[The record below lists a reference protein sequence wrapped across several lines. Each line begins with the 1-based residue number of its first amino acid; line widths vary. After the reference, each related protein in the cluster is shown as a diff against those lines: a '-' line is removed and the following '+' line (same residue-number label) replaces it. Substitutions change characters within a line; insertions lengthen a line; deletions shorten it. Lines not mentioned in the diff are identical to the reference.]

1 VSRRKRVAFVAN
13 EVGRSKSGKPAS
25 RICGRA
31 ELTGD
36 ADLLDSA
43 DYAADTNSTD
53 IAAPAPL
60 HFSLARPVVTQ
71 DCS

>member
-1 VSRRKRVAFVAN
+1 MSRRKRAAFVAN

-25 RICGRA
+25 TICQRV
-31 ELTGD
+31 EWTGD

-53 IAAPAPL
+53 IATPAPL
-60 HFSLARPVVTQ
+60 HFSFARPVVTQ
-71 DCS
+71 DC